1 MLMERL
7 NQTDSSATARLG
19 RGSGSNRNLKKGAL
33 LLRGWGISRASALT
47 HAWCARLFVAG
58 LRKGSPLNALG
69 SIPSGNIT
77 IELMIGTTD
86 ALAIYGAALSSI
98 ALGGRA
104 SRCLHARA
112 VRQPVQRTA
121 RTATVNLF
129 WRIATEIYSLGE
141 FQSLLHHS

>member
-58 LRKGSPLNALG
+58 LRKGSPLSALG
-69 SIPSGNIT
+69 SITSGNIR
-77 IELMIGTTD
+77 IELMRVTTD
-86 ALAIYGAALSSI
+86 ALAIYGAGRSSLSLGVR
-98 ALGGRA
+98 AAGGR
-104 SRCLHARA
+104 H
-112 VRQPVQRTA
+112 
-121 RTATVNLF
+121 
-129 WRIATEIYSLGE
+129 
-141 FQSLLHHS
+141 